1 MGISFS
7 EDVENGYIVER
18 ISKGRNIAFS
28 DGSPLSENIY
38 DCFDI
43 AHLSD

>member
-1 MGISFS
+1 VGISFS

-18 ISKGRNIAFS
+18 ISKGKNVAFS

-43 AHLSD
+43 THLSD